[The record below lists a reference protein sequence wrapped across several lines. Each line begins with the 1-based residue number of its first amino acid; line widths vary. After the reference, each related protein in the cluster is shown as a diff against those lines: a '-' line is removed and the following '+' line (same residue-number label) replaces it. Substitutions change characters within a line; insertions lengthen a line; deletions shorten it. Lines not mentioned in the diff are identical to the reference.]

1 MVLRYLKKYHRGYT
15 HTNRTNNLKSSTIMA
30 NFGIISLSENV
41 IKYNFLPIGKYE
53 KKNGRF
59 IATFNY
65 GSFHYQKSA
74 KCLSYLKTMVATCLN
89 IITH

>member
-1 MVLRYLKKYHRGYT
+1 
-15 HTNRTNNLKSSTIMA
+15 MA

-53 KKNGRF
+53 KKNGRY